1 MTLPNPR
8 EVFRRMIDD
17 LESAASCARQLAFL
31 RQQNDW
37 LVVDEML
44 LRCRKQIIALAES
57 KEKANLQ
64 RGLYIP

>member
-17 LESAASCARQLAFL
+17 LDSAASCARQLAFL

-37 LVVDEML
+37 LQVDTL
-44 LRCRKQIIALAES
+44 LLNVRKQIISLAES

-64 RGLYIP
+64 RGIYIP